1 MVPVYNEKNR
11 LCLLVGVSKGL
22 PFQILGVINLE
33 STSHLIRQRI
43 VLDELVSI
51 FVEALIVAKGHAWVF
66 PFFHDLA
73 KQSKLIFSILNLI
86 KITWGVFLIISA
98 GKIF

>member
-1 MVPVYNEKNR
+1 MVPVYNEKKNR
-11 LCLLVGVSKGL
+11 LCLLIGVSKGL

-51 FVEALIVAKGHAWVF
+51 FVEALIVAK
-66 PFFHDLA
+66 PFFRDLA